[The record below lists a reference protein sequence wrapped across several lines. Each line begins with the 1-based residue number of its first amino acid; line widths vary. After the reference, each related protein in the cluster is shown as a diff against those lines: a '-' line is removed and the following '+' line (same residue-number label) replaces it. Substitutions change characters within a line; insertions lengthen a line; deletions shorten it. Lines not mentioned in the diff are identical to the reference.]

1 MKKKQPTYGGKRR
14 IRKDD
19 VVVVLTGKDRG
30 AQGKVLRV
38 IPDKGR
44 VIVEGV
50 NKIKRATRANPQKN
64 IKGGILE
71 REAPIAISNLMLV
84 ARAPFY
90 RVFLVFQLVGFGLA
104 GAGKARLPVPG
115 ARLAYYYYVVTKA
128 TVAALVR
135 YMRFGTPQTWDKAK
149 GTR

>member
-50 NKIKRATRANPQKN
+50 NFIKRHTRPNPQKN
-64 IKGGILE
+64 VKGGIIE
-71 REAPIAISNLMLV
+71 REASLHASNV
-84 ARAPFY
+84 
-90 RVFLVFQLVGFGLA
+90 QLVCPEC
-104 GAGKARLPVPG
+104 GAQTRVGHKILGDGRKVRVCRKCEG
-115 ARLAYYYYVVTKA
+115 VV
-128 TVAALVR
+128 
-135 YMRFGTPQTWDKAK
+135 DK
-149 GTR
+149 

>member
-1 MKKKQPTYGGKRR
+1 MKKKQPTYGAKRR

-44 VIVEGV
+44 AIVEGV

-84 ARAPFY
+84 DPEGGKPT
-90 RVFLVFQLVGFGLA
+90 RVGVRKE
-104 GAGKARLPVPG
+104 GAEW
-115 ARLAYYYYVVTKA
+115 
-128 TVAALVR
+128 VR
-135 YMRFGTPQTWDKAK
+135 YAKKSGSTIGTLRAA
-149 GTR
+149 GE